1 MNQVVMREV
10 MKSPYIRV
18 KFADNEDGYER
29 FQAYHKNSERAI
41 HRSPTYRSSVNLN
54 HEEKMPELAY
64 RSWRGSQAAKPE
76 DKMAYILNQV
86 SQ

>member
-29 FQAYHKNSERAI
+29 F
-41 HRSPTYRSSVNLN
+41 
-54 HEEKMPELAY
+54 
-64 RSWRGSQAAKPE
+64 
-76 DKMAYILNQV
+76 
-86 SQ
+86 